1 MTARSFA
8 DDVRSRTDAQLRRLV
23 LRRPDLARPAPA
35 DLTGLAARAATRPS
49 VQRAIEALEADAL
62 RVLEAVIVGD
72 DKGAA
77 GLLGVAQKN
86 VAPHLRSL
94 QELGLLWRSPTG
106 LTPARA
112 VGEVLPEP
120 AHLGPAARELGV
132 RPPAD
137 IPATVAKCSD
147 ATRAALD
154 RLRWAGPRVTFSS
167 DGARVVRDELL
178 AASLAA
184 SVEENT
190 AVLPREVGLA
200 LRDGRLYPD
209 ALSRPEP
216 AGTALDP
223 AAVDRAAGT
232 AAYDLLVRVEELASL
247 WSSERPRVL
256 RSGGLGVKDHRA
268 AANALEVSPEL
279 AAFVIELAAASG
291 LVGRTIDAVPVFLPT
306 PEYDEWVDAE
316 PARRWTVLAQTW
328 WATMRAPSLSTDAD
342 QQGGPLNVLAPEATW
357 PLLRTRRHEVIGVL
371 AALPPGRP
379 ATLDEVGDL
388 LRWHLPM
395 RLPRSAPTR
404 AGIVLREAEWLG
416 LVATGAVAAPGRAL
430 AGGTEPAATLPTPI
444 DELLVQADLTAVAP
458 GALSDDLRRF
468 MHRAAEIESRG
479 AATVYRFTPTSIRTV
494 LDGGAD
500 AEDVLDRLREA
511 SRTPL
516 PQPLEYLVGD
526 VARRH
531 GQTRIGAAGCYL
543 RSDDEAS
550 LQAILGDRALAPLQ
564 LRRIAPTVLI
574 SPAHATTVL
583 EMLREHRHTP
593 VAESA
598 TGTVV
603 GTGPGKDRAP
613 TPRAPQ
619 AVQVSLVDE
628 PLAEQLVAAMRA
640 GERDRPEPAA
650 GPRIPSTE
658 PSVTR
663 SLLQEAVGR
672 STRVWI
678 GYAEPSGELRRGLFR
693 PRRIEGGR
701 VSGLISPNEQDP
713 EHPRTFSI
721 HRITGIA
728 EVA

>member
-1 MTARSFA
+1 M
-8 DDVRSRTDAQLRRLV
+8 

-62 RVLEAVIVGD
+62 RVLQAVLVAD
-72 DKGAA
+72 EKAA
-77 GLLGVAQKN
+77 PALLGATKK
-86 VAPHLRSL
+86 AITPHLKSL
-94 QELGLLWRSPTG
+94 LELGLLWKSPEG
-106 LTPARA
+106 LRPARA
-112 VGEVLPEP
+112 VAEVIPEP
-120 AHLGPAARELGV
+120 AHLGPSARDLGV
-132 RPPAD
+132 RPPGD
-137 IPATVAKCSD
+137 IAAAVEQCSEP
-147 ATRAALD
+147 TRTALD
-154 RLRWAGPRVTFSS
+154 RLRWTGPRATFSS
-167 DGARVVRDELL
+167 DRARAVREELVS
-178 AASLAA
+178 ASLAA
-184 SVEENT
+184 PVDDD
-190 AVLPREVGLA
+190 AAILPREVGLA
-200 LRDGRLYPD
+200 LRDGRLYAD
-209 ALSRPEP
+209 ALTRPVP
-216 AGTALDP
+216 AAQALDP
-223 AAVDRAAGT
+223 RDVDRAGGA
-232 AAYDLLVRVEELASL
+232 AAYEMLVRVEELCGL

-268 AANALEVSPEL
+268 AASALEVSPEL
-279 AAFVIELAAASG
+279 AAFVIEVAAASG
-291 LVGRTIDAVPVFLPT
+291 LLGRTSDAVPVFLPT
-306 PEYDEWVDAE
+306 PAYDEWVDSE
-316 PARRWTVLAQTW
+316 PSHRWRTLAQTW
-328 WATMRAPSLSTDAD
+328 WATLRAPSLCTDAD
-342 QQGGPLNVLAPEATW
+342 QPGGATNVLASEASW
-357 PLLRTRRHEVIGVL
+357 PLLRTRRHEVLSVL
-371 AALPPGRP
+371 AALPAGQP

-404 AGIVLREAEWLG
+404 ADIVLREAEWLG
-416 LVATGAVAAPGRAL
+416 LTGSGALTGAGRDLVAGTAP
-430 AGGTEPAATLPTPI
+430 ESTLPDPV

-468 MHRAAEIESRG
+468 MHRSADVESRG

-494 LDGGAD
+494 LDGGAN
-500 AEDVLDRLREA
+500 AGDVLAQLRDA

-526 VARRH
+526 VARMH

-583 EMLREHRHTP
+583 EMLREHRHSP

-598 TGTVV
+598 SGTIL
-603 GTGPGKDRAP
+603 GTGPAKDRAP
-613 TPRAPQ
+613 TPRPPQ
-619 AVQVSLVDE
+619 PVQVSLVDE
-628 PLAEQLVAAMRA
+628 SLANQLVTAMRT
-640 GERDRPEPAA
+640 GERARPDPSA

-658 PSVTR
+658 PGVTHA
-663 SLLQEAVGR
+663 LLQEAVGT
-672 STRVWI
+672 SSRVWI
-678 GYAEPSGELRRGLFR
+678 GYAEPSGELRRALFR
-693 PRRIEGGR
+693 PRRIDGGR

-721 HRITGIA
+721 HRITGIV